1 MSHRDI
7 SEVWYL
13 IFYISSFLAFM
24 TISKEVESTAKKLNK
39 STVKSYV
46 RNVAMLW
53 KKLVEKGDKHEVIS

>member
-1 MSHRDI
+1 
-7 SEVWYL
+7 
-13 IFYISSFLAFM
+13 M